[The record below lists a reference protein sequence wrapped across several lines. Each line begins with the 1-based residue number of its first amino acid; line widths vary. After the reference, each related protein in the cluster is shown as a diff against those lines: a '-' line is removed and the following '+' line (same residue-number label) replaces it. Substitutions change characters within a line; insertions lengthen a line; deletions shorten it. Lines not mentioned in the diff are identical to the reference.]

1 MKVGIVI
8 DFSSMVRENVYMTQ
22 QLKSGAESGISS
34 MKSVESN
41 KLIVSQPAKLQE
53 LNNILQTF
61 ESFNARVSE
70 RTGEDR
76 SGDMGG
82 GGGQMTG
89 GSGQGDDTQ
98 VSPRDAAI
106 ARMPTE
112 AKVLQ
117 KELSSHIRKE
127 TRKLERLA
135 ERVSRSTAP
144 GSAHKLNVIYGKI
157 RRLNSL
163 VSELLESSLDVLKR
177 LFIRVFIDKQP
188 IL

>member
-1 MKVGIVI
+1 
-8 DFSSMVRENVYMTQ
+8 
-22 QLKSGAESGISS
+22 

-61 ESFNARVSE
+61 ESLNTRVSE

-76 SGDMGG
+76 SGDMGSG
-82 GGGQMTG
+82 AQGS
-89 GSGQGDDTQ
+89 GSGQQDDGTQ

-112 AKVLQ
+112 TRVLQ
-117 KELSSHIRKE
+117 KELTSHIRKE
-127 TRKLERLA
+127 TKKLERLA
-135 ERVSRSTAP
+135 ERVSHSTAP
-144 GSAHKLNVIYGKI
+144 GSAHKLNVIYSKI

-163 VSELLESSLDVLKR
+163 ISELLEASIDVLKR